1 MAGRC
6 NGQTLQWKGSQMKM
20 TLATLSTIAMLGF
33 AGTALAEEASGTVMA
48 VDPASRLIQLDDGAV
63 YAVSE
68 GVAMDVLQPGTEV
81 TVSYEEQ
88 NGENVITEVAPAAQ

>member
-1 MAGRC
+1 MEGHH
-6 NGQTLQWKGSQMKM
+6 TMKK

-33 AGTALAEEASGTVMA
+33 AGTALGEEASGTVMA

-63 YAVSE
+63 YAVSD
-68 GVAMDVLQPGTEV
+68 GVALDALQPGTEV

-88 NGENVITEVAPAAQ
+88 NGENVITEVAPAEQ

>member
-1 MAGRC
+1 
-6 NGQTLQWKGSQMKM
+6 MKM
-20 TLATLSTIAMLGF
+20 TLATFSTIAMLGF